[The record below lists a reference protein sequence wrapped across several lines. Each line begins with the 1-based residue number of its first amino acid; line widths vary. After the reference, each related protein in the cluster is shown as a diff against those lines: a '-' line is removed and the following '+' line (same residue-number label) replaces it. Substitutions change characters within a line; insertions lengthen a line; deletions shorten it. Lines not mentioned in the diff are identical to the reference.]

1 MPALAKGAV
10 MKKILVIGSTV
21 VDVIIELMDRL
32 PKTGEDVHVRRQQ
45 MSLGGCA
52 FNVSDSIRHFQVP
65 YILFSPVGTGI
76 YGYFVREELKKRDIS
91 SPIPSPNQD
100 NGCCYC
106 FVESTGER
114 TFSSYHGAEYLFRRE
129 WFDLIKTEEIDSV
142 YICGLEIE
150 EVTGD
155 VIVDFLEKNPQLK
168 IFFVPGPRLTVIDSL
183 LLDRIYRLSPI
194 LHLNE
199 SEALEVTRAQQITQ
213 AARSLYDRTHNT
225 VIITLGD
232 KGCYYY
238 DGDKDDIVPP
248 VKTRQVDTI
257 GAGDSHIGSVIACL
271 KRGQSLSAAIASAN
285 KVAAAVVGNS
295 SAILPDEEF
304 AKLDLI

>member
-1 MPALAKGAV
+1 M
-10 MKKILVIGSTV
+10 
-21 VDVIIELMDRL
+21 
-32 PKTGEDVHVRRQQ
+32 
-45 MSLGGCA
+45 
-52 FNVSDSIRHFQVP
+52 
-65 YILFSPVGTGI
+65 
-76 YGYFVREELKKRDIS
+76 
-91 SPIPSPNQD
+91 
-100 NGCCYC
+100 
-106 FVESTGER
+106 
-114 TFSSYHGAEYLFRRE
+114 
-129 WFDLIKTEEIDSV
+129 
-142 YICGLEIE
+142 EIE

-168 IFFVPGPRLTVIDSL
+168 IFFAPGPRLTVIDSL